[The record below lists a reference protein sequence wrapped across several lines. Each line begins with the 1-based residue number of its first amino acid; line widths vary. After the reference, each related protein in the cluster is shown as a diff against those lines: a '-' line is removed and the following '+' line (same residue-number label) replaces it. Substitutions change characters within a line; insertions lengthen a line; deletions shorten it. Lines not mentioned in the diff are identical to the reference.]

1 MFINRKEELSFL
13 EKLYKSDKKE
23 VLILYG
29 RRRVGKT
36 ELIKQFMKNI
46 NSEVVIYFLSDRI
59 GLKTNAERFYEK
71 TAKKFNL
78 PNVKVEDFRDAF
90 KLLKI
95 IPNNRIVV
103 VIDEF
108 SYLLKDKNASVVF
121 QHIID
126 EILDDRFFIILC
138 GSLVGLMETL
148 MSYKNPLYG
157 RRSAQLKLS
166 PLKFLHVREYFK
178 NTDIET
184 VVKIYSITGGIP
196 MYFKLFKGENF
207 EKELND
213 VVFSKT
219 SILYEE
225 PEFILREEV
234 GDVHRYYLILE
245 ALAKGYNRVSEISN
259 ATGIEAKDLPKY
271 LRVLMS
277 LDLVEREIPITES
290 LKSKKGRYKIKD
302 NFFRFWF
309 RFVYP
314 NKSEIEIGAYEMD
327 YLSFNKY
334 VGEIFEDIAKEIL
347 IELNK
352 NNKLPFKFSKI
363 GRWWH
368 KGEEIDLIALNEN
381 ERKALFV
388 EVKWKELRVKE
399 VHGIFKDLER
409 KSELTGLKDYD
420 RYYCVF
426 GKEIKGKIEL
436 DDKYLVFD
444 LKNLFL
450 KEKIKY
456 LYFYDD

>member
-1 MFINRKEELSFL
+1 MFVNREEELSFL

-36 ELIKQFMKNI
+36 ELIKQFIKNI
-46 NSEVVIYFLSDRI
+46 NSEDVIYFLSDRS
-59 GLKTNAERFYEK
+59 GLNANAERFYEK
-71 TAKKFNL
+71 VAKKFNL

-90 KLLKI
+90 NLLKI

-108 SYLLKDKNASVVF
+108 SYLLEDKNTPAVF

-138 GSLVGLMETL
+138 GSLVGLMEGL

-157 RRSAQLKLS
+157 RRTAQLKLS

-178 NTDIET
+178 NVDIET
-184 VVKIYSITGGIP
+184 VVKIYSVTGGIP
-196 MYFKLFKGENF
+196 MYFKLFKGEDF
-207 EKELND
+207 EKELNE

-245 ALAKGYNRVSEISN
+245 ALAKGYNRVSEISSV
-259 ATGIEAKDLPKY
+259 TGIEAKDLPKY

-277 LDLVEREIPITES
+277 LDLVEREVPITES

-314 NKSEIEIGAYEMD
+314 NKSEIEIGMFKMD
-327 YLSFNKY
+327 YLLFNKY
-334 VGEIFEDIAKEIL
+334 VGEIFKDIVKEFL

-352 NNKLPFKFSKI
+352 NDKLPFKFSKI

-381 ERKALFV
+381 DKKALFV
-388 EVKWKELRVKE
+388 EVKWKDLSVRE
-399 VHGIFKDLER
+399 VYGIFKDLER
-409 KSELTGLKDYD
+409 KAELVGLKDYD
-420 RYYCVF
+420 KYYCVF
-426 GKEIKGKIEL
+426 GRRIKGDIEL
-436 DDKYLVFD
+436 EENYLVFD
-444 LKNLFL
+444 LQSILTL
-450 KEKIKY
+450 
-456 LYFYDD
+456 

>member
-1 MFINRKEELSFL
+1 
-13 EKLYKSDKKE
+13 
-23 VLILYG
+23 
-29 RRRVGKT
+29 
-36 ELIKQFMKNI
+36 
-46 NSEVVIYFLSDRI
+46 
-59 GLKTNAERFYEK
+59 
-71 TAKKFNL
+71 
-78 PNVKVEDFRDAF
+78 
-90 KLLKI
+90 
-95 IPNNRIVV
+95 
-103 VIDEF
+103 
-108 SYLLKDKNASVVF
+108 
-121 QHIID
+121 
-126 EILDDRFFIILC
+126 
-138 GSLVGLMETL
+138 
-148 MSYKNPLYG
+148 
-157 RRSAQLKLS
+157 
-166 PLKFLHVREYFK
+166 LHVREYFK

>member
-1 MFINRKEELSFL
+1 MSIMFINREEELSFL

-36 ELIKQFMKNI
+36 ELIKQFIKNI
-46 NSEVVIYFLSDRI
+46 NSEDVIYFLSDRS
-59 GLKTNAERFYEK
+59 GLKANAERFYEK
-71 TAKKFNL
+71 VAKKFNL

-90 KLLKI
+90 NLLKI

-108 SYLLKDKNASVVF
+108 SYLLEDKNTPAVF

-138 GSLVGLMETL
+138 GSLVGLMEGL

-157 RRSAQLKLS
+157 RRTAQLKLS

-178 NTDIET
+178 DVDIET

-196 MYFKLFKGENF
+196 MYFKLFKGGDF
-207 EKELND
+207 ERELNE

-245 ALAKGYNRVSEISN
+245 ALAKGYNRVSEISSV
-259 ATGIEAKDLPKY
+259 TGIEAKDLPKY

-277 LDLVEREIPITES
+277 LDLVEREVPITES

-314 NKSEIEIGAYEMD
+314 NKSEIEIGMFKMD
-327 YLSFNKY
+327 YLLFNKY
-334 VGEIFEDIAKEIL
+334 VGEVFEDIVKEFL

-352 NNKLPFKFSKI
+352 NDKLPFKFSKI

-381 ERKALFV
+381 DKKALFV
-388 EVKWKELRVKE
+388 EVKWEDLSVRE
-399 VHGIFKDLER
+399 FYGIFKDLER
-409 KSELTGLKDYD
+409 KAELVGLKDYD
-420 RYYCVF
+420 KYYCVF
-426 GKEIKGKIEL
+426 GREIKGDIEL
-436 DDKYLVFD
+436 EDNYLVFD
-444 LKNLFL
+444 LQSILNQIHK
-450 KEKIKY
+450 
-456 LYFYDD
+456 

>member
-13 EKLYKSDKKE
+13 EKIYKSGKKE

-36 ELIKQFMKNI
+36 ELIKQFIKNI
-46 NSEVVIYFLSDRI
+46 NSEDVVYFLSDRS
-59 GLKTNAERFYEK
+59 GLNANAARFYEK
-71 TAKKFNL
+71 VAKKFNL

-90 KLLKI
+90 NLLKI

-108 SYLLKDKNASVVF
+108 SYLLEDKNTAAVF
-121 QHIID
+121 QYIID

-138 GSLVGLMETL
+138 GSLVGLMESL

-157 RRSAQLKLS
+157 RRTAQLKLS
-166 PLKFLHVREYFK
+166 PLKFLHVKEYFK
-178 NTDIET
+178 NVDIEK

-196 MYFKLFKGENF
+196 MYFKLFKGEDF
-207 EKELND
+207 EKELNE

-245 ALAKGYNRVSEISN
+245 ALARGYNRVSEISN

-290 LKSKKGRYKIKD
+290 VKSKKGRYKIKD

-314 NKSEIEIGAYEMD
+314 NKSEIEIGTFEMD
-327 YLSFNKY
+327 YLLFNKY
-334 VGEIFEDIAKEIL
+334 VGEIFEDIVKEFL

-352 NNKLPFKFSKI
+352 NDKLPFKFSKI

-368 KGEEIDLIALNEN
+368 RGEEIDLIALNEKDK
-381 ERKALFV
+381 KALFV
-388 EVKWKELRVKE
+388 EVKWKNLSVRE
-399 VHGIFKDLER
+399 VYGIFKDLNR
-409 KSELTGLKDYD
+409 KAGLVGLRDYEKF
-420 RYYCVF
+420 YCVF
-426 GKEIKGKIEL
+426 AKKIKGDIEL
-436 DDKYLVFD
+436 DNNWLVFD
-444 LKNLFL
+444 LESFKS
-450 KEKIKY
+450 
-456 LYFYDD
+456 

>member
-13 EKLYKSDKKE
+13 EKLYKSNKKE

-36 ELIKQFMKNI
+36 ELIKQFIKNI
-46 NSEVVIYFLSDRI
+46 NSENVIYFLADKS

-71 TAKKFNL
+71 AAKKFNL
-78 PNVKVEDFRDAF
+78 PKVKVDDFRDAF
-90 KLLKI
+90 NLLKI

-108 SYLLKDKNASVVF
+108 SYLLEDKNTSAIF

-138 GSLVGLMETL
+138 GSLVGLMESL

-157 RRSAQLKLS
+157 RRTAQLKLS
-166 PLKFLHVREYFK
+166 PLNFLHVREYFK

-184 VVKIYSITGGIP
+184 VVKIYSVTGGIP
-196 MYFKLFKGENF
+196 MYFKLFKGEDF
-207 EKELND
+207 EKELNE

-225 PEFILREEV
+225 VEFILREEV

-245 ALAKGYNRVSEISN
+245 ALAKGYNRVSEISSV
-259 ATGIEAKDLPKY
+259 TGVEAKDLPKY

-277 LDLVEREIPITES
+277 LDLVEREIPITEG

-314 NKSEIEIGAYEMD
+314 NKSEIEIGTYEMD

-334 VGEIFEDIAKEIL
+334 VGEVFEYIAKEFL

-352 NNKLPFKFSKI
+352 NDNLPFKFSKI

-368 KGEEIDLIALNEN
+368 KGEEVDLITLNEN

-388 EVKWKELRVKE
+388 EVKWKELSVKE
-399 VHGIFKDLER
+399 VYGIFKDLER
-409 KSELTGLKDYD
+409 KSELVGLKEYD
-420 RYYCVF
+420 KYYCVF
-426 GKEIKGKIEL
+426 CKGIKGKIEL
-436 DDKYLVFD
+436 DVNYLVFD
-444 LKNLFL
+444 LESL
-450 KEKIKY
+450 EQY
-456 LYFYDD
+456 SVSE

>member
-1 MFINRKEELSFL
+1 
-13 EKLYKSDKKE
+13 
-23 VLILYG
+23 
-29 RRRVGKT
+29 
-36 ELIKQFMKNI
+36 
-46 NSEVVIYFLSDRI
+46 
-59 GLKTNAERFYEK
+59 
-71 TAKKFNL
+71 
-78 PNVKVEDFRDAF
+78 VEDFRDAF

-95 IPNNRIVV
+95 LPNNRIVV

-108 SYLLKDKNASVVF
+108 SYLLEDKNTPVVF

-126 EILDDRFFIILC
+126 EILDDMFFIILC
-138 GSLVGLMETL
+138 GSLVGLMESL

-157 RRSAQLKLS
+157 RRTAQLKLS

-178 NTDIET
+178 NVNIET
-184 VVKIYSITGGIP
+184 VVKIYSVTGGIP
-196 MYFKLFKGENF
+196 MYFKLFKGEDF
-207 EKELND
+207 ERELND

-245 ALAKGYNRVSEISN
+245 ALAKGYNRVSEISSV
-259 ATGIEAKDLPKY
+259 TGIEAKDLPKY

-314 NKSEIEIGAYEMD
+314 NKSEIEIGMFEMD
-327 YLSFNKY
+327 YLLFNKY
-334 VGEIFEDIAKEIL
+334 VGEVFEDIVKEFL

-352 NNKLPFKFSKI
+352 NDKLPFKFSKI

-368 KGEEIDLIALNEN
+368 KGEEIDLIALNDN

-388 EVKWKELRVKE
+388 EVKWKDLSVRE
-399 VHGIFKDLER
+399 VYGIFKDLER
-409 KSELTGLKDYD
+409 KAELTGLRDYGK
-420 RYYCVF
+420 YYCVF
-426 GKEIKGKIEL
+426 AKKIRGEVEL
-436 DDKYLVFD
+436 EDNYLVFD
-444 LKNLFL
+444 LRDKRFGLHKFL
-450 KEKIKY
+450 
-456 LYFYDD
+456 